1 MQRHKIRLL
10 ALIGFALSAGLAQ
23 ASSDDAWAEFRT
35 DVEAK
40 CKKAASGFVESANAV
55 VDPFGS
61 EHYGLALVTGKPKG
75 AKGVVT
81 HICVYDKQKKTAEI
95 GSELETKKLKLLPGG
110 KQ

>member
-1 MQRHKIRLL
+1 MQRTGIRLL
-10 ALIGFALSAGLAQ
+10 AFIGFALTAGLAQ
-23 ASSDDAWAEFRT
+23 ASSDDAWVEFRK

-40 CKKAASGFVESANAV
+40 CKMAASGFVESANAV

-75 AKGVVT
+75 ADGAVT

-95 GSELETKKLKLLPGG
+95 GSELETKKLKLLP
-110 KQ
+110 KK